1 VVKFLSF
8 TIHEQILQQ
17 AWQMRGFFWQ
27 RKQINFDNHYT
38 PQVLQMR
45 REYTEIRKVLKDR
58 EEKCKTL
65 YPACLKVLCED
76 KVKIYN
82 TAEEAS
88 QDMSKRGFPVQ
99 PISHPN
105 TLIEQIQ
112 RMSWQRCGRSMGRH
126 DPQQGRGPTFKEK
139 LQSFCRKDGSWQS

>member
-1 VVKFLSF
+1 
-8 TIHEQILQQ
+8 
-17 AWQMRGFFWQ
+17 MRGFSWQ

-45 REYTEIRKVLKDR
+45 REYTEKRKVLKDR

-82 TAEEAS
+82 TVEEAS

-105 TLIEQIQ
+105 TLIE
-112 RMSWQRCGRSMGRH
+112 
-126 DPQQGRGPTFKEK
+126 
-139 LQSFCRKDGSWQS
+139 